1 MRSESE
7 DHLIP
12 RRGDKGDDFWRRF
25 SMVAKEETSSERER
39 YVQKI
44 LLFKNPLFNGGLV
57 ALG

>member
-44 LLFKNPLFNGGLV
+44 LLF
-57 ALG
+57 